1 MICTTDDQML
11 IDRVGAVH
19 GTFGYEPAELLGRPI
34 LSLVDAGNVA
44 DMRVALEEASRT
56 RAGVVR
62 AVGVRTK
69 SGEVLACEAVV
80 IPMVP
85 SPSSAFALVPEEVA
99 RVSEIEAARQRFV
112 QRLRDG
118 VAGTGAAA
126 EEGGRHSFSGLTP
139 REMEVVGRLLSG
151 DRVRS
156 IAEGLFLS
164 PSTVRNHLS
173 SVYRK
178 LGIRSQQEI
187 IDRFRATELGSPISD
202 RD

>member
-1 MICTTDDQML
+1 
-11 IDRVGAVH
+11 
-19 GTFGYEPAELLGRPI
+19 
-34 LSLVDAGNVA
+34 
-44 DMRVALEEASRT
+44 
-56 RAGVVR
+56 
-62 AVGVRTK
+62 
-69 SGEVLACEAVV
+69 
-80 IPMVP
+80 
-85 SPSSAFALVPEEVA
+85 VPEQLA

-118 VAGTGAAA
+118 VADTVVAA
-126 EEGGRHSFSGLTP
+126 EEGGPRVFSGLTP

-187 IDRFRATELGSPISD
+187 IDRFRAAELGSPMSD